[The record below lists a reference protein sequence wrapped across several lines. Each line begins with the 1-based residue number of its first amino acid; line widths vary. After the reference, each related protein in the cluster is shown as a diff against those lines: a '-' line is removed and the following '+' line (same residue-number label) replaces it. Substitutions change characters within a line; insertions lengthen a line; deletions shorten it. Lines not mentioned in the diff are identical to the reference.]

1 MPKEIL
7 QCSYDKKWLYLYR
20 SCSYNQSI
28 LLYEKRE
35 AVRPRR
41 ALQLPLIFIVMC
53 LKYVRIGKAKLFVVM
68 KWRITLW
75 GYN

>member
-1 MPKEIL
+1 M
-7 QCSYDKKWLYLYR
+7 
-20 SCSYNQSI
+20 
-28 LLYEKRE
+28 
-35 AVRPRR
+35 

-68 KWRITLW
+68 KWRINLW